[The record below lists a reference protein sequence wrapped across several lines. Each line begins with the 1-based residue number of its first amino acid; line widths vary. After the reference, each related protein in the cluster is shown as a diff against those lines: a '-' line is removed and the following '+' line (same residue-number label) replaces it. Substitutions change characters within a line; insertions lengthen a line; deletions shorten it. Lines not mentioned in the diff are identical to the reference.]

1 MDRLA
6 VLWRFG
12 DSETKQCL
20 CCESSENRRAG
31 EAGMLRT
38 EGRRQPNHR
47 AECARSIHLEV
58 IALLIRGLARVRY
71 ENVGTAFPPLNL
83 TRIGLPD
90 CQGMDTPVNAAPP
103 KILVVDDD
111 PEVREIV
118 AETLVEFGY
127 GVVQAGSGE
136 EALPMLDRRPDIG
149 LVITDVRMPG
159 MSGLELVE
167 LAQARSPTLKVIVIS
182 GYFLPQ
188 PISVR
193 FLKKPFHMHEL
204 ASAVR
209 AELG

>member
-1 MDRLA
+1 MN
-6 VLWRFG
+6 
-12 DSETKQCL
+12 E
-20 CCESSENRRAG
+20 
-31 EAGMLRT
+31 
-38 EGRRQPNHR
+38 
-47 AECARSIHLEV
+47 
-58 IALLIRGLARVRY
+58 
-71 ENVGTAFPPLNL
+71 
-83 TRIGLPD
+83 
-90 CQGMDTPVNAAPP
+90 PVNRAAV

-111 PEVREIV
+111 AEVREIL

-127 GVVQAGSGE
+127 GVIQAASAE
-136 EALPMLDRRPDIG
+136 EALPMLAMRKDIN

-167 LAQARSPTLKVIVIS
+167 HARVRCPAVRVIVIS

-188 PISVR
+188 PITVR